1 MDNNYPGFLIVLEG
15 LDGSGT
21 TTQSRLLAR
30 YLRGE
35 GYSVIELEE
44 PGGTELGRQIRE
56 ILLEDRGVEIE
67 PLSELFLYEVS
78 RAQMVREK
86 VMPGLKKGKV
96 IISDRFAVSS
106 IAYQGYGRGI
116 PIDRV
121 KSLNEIALGGLE
133 PDITFYLDIDLDE
146 RKKRSA
152 GKRPDRIEK
161 EQRDFYRRVR
171 EGYLE
176 EINSLSDSVLI
187 DGSSSKKEVS
197 RKIIER
203 VEEEIVDPG

>member
-1 MDNNYPGFLIVLEG
+1 MDSNYPGILIVLEG

-21 TTQSRLLAR
+21 TTQSGLLAR
-30 YLRGE
+30 YLREE
-35 GYSVIELEE
+35 GYSVVELEE
-44 PGGTELGRQIRE
+44 PGGTELGRQVRE

-86 VMPGLKKGKV
+86 VIPGLKKGKV

-161 EQRDFYRRVR
+161 EQGDFYRRVR

-176 EINSLSDSVLI
+176 EIDLLSNSVFI
-187 DGSSSKKEVS
+187 DGSSPKKEIS

-203 VEEEIVDPG
+203 VEEEMDDPG

>member
-1 MDNNYPGFLIVLEG
+1 MDSNYPGFLIVLEG

-21 TTQSRLLAR
+21 TTQSGLLAR
-30 YLRGE
+30 YLREE
-35 GYSVIELEE
+35 GYSVVELEE
-44 PGGTELGRQIRE
+44 PGGTELGRQVRE
-56 ILLEDRGVEIE
+56 ILLEDRGVGIE

-86 VMPGLKKGKV
+86 VIPGLKKGKV

-106 IAYQGYGRGI
+106 VAYQGYGRGI

-121 KSLNEIALGGLE
+121 KSLNEIAVGGLE
-133 PDITFYLDIDLDE
+133 PDITFYLDIDLHE
-146 RKKRSA
+146 REKRSA

-161 EQRDFYRRVR
+161 EKQDFYRRVR
-171 EGYLE
+171 EGYLA
-176 EINSLSDSVLI
+176 EIKALSDSVLI